1 MSDAW
6 KGVSRARKCPICQH
20 EDWCGYWT
28 PEDYGGELICCQRD
42 KEKCNMI
49 GSDGQEY
56 VFIGSAK
63 GSGSSIYEERTQY
76 ELLRK
81 KKTGM
86 NYSHIS
92 KPQKREL
99 KPVDQIVPKNNE
111 NCSSIYTYMQN
122 LLILDPAHKAYLHSQ
137 GWTDELIEKHHIV
150 SFPEEDS
157 LRVKYHN
164 RYRTRNITRAR
175 LADLILQKFGS
186 NSLEGI
192 PGAYL
197 KGEQWTF
204 AGPSG
209 LVFPMY
215 DLDGNTFRL
224 RIRKDFS
231 DIDATVITSGQDRF
245 YYAEG
250 KKYFISM
257 KGVYFVTPGGEKEF
271 LPQKGKYRTLASYY
285 QDSQAATRGLL
296 ANIYKK
302 GCAAANQ
309 CSFYGLPFAKTSSLW
324 YITEGEPKG
333 LFASNA
339 LSTPVVTLPGV
350 NSYSLILDDGV
361 LSQMKELGMKM
372 VVVAFDADKL
382 HNERVLSCEKSLAD
396 GLKAAGIPVVI
407 ANWKEENGKGID
419 DLLASG
425 GAPQYCMY

>member
-49 GSDGQEY
+49 GFDGQEY

-99 KPVDQIVPKNNE
+99 KPFNQIVPQNNE
-111 NCSSIYTYMQN
+111 NCSGIYTYMQN
-122 LLILDPAHKAYLHSQ
+122 LLILDPAHKTYLHSQ

-231 DIDATVITSGQDRF
+231 DIDATVITFGQDRF

-271 LPQKGKYRTLASYY
+271 LPQKGKYRTLPSYY
-285 QDSQAATRGLL
+285 QDSQAATRGIL

-324 YITEGEPKG
+324 YITEGSQKDYLHP
-333 LFASNA
+333 
-339 LSTPVVTLPGV
+339 TPYRL
-350 NSYSLILDDGV
+350 
-361 LSQMKELGMKM
+361 
-372 VVVAFDADKL
+372 
-382 HNERVLSCEKSLAD
+382 R
-396 GLKAAGIPVVI
+396 
-407 ANWKEENGKGID
+407 W
-419 DLLASG
+419 
-425 GAPQYCMY
+425 

>member
-271 LPQKGKYRTLASYY
+271 LRKKENTEPWLPTIRILRLQHVEYWPTSIKRAARLQTNAVFTAFLLPKHPPFGTSRRVSQKDYLHPTPYRL
-285 QDSQAATRGLL
+285 R
-296 ANIYKK
+296 
-302 GCAAANQ
+302 
-309 CSFYGLPFAKTSSLW
+309 W
-324 YITEGEPKG
+324 
-333 LFASNA
+333 
-339 LSTPVVTLPGV
+339 
-350 NSYSLILDDGV
+350 
-361 LSQMKELGMKM
+361 
-372 VVVAFDADKL
+372 
-382 HNERVLSCEKSLAD
+382 
-396 GLKAAGIPVVI
+396 
-407 ANWKEENGKGID
+407 
-419 DLLASG
+419 
-425 GAPQYCMY
+425 

>member
-1 MSDAW
+1 M
-6 KGVSRARKCPICQH
+6 KTGVAIGHRKI
-20 EDWCGYWT
+20 T
-28 PEDYGGELICCQRD
+28 VV
-42 KEKCNMI
+42 
-49 GSDGQEY
+49 SS
-56 VFIGSAK
+56 SAASVIK
-63 GSGSSIYEERTQY
+63 KSAISIYEERTQY

-81 KKTGM
+81 KKTGI

-99 KPVDQIVPKNNE
+99 KPVDQIVPQSNE
-111 NCSSIYTYMQN
+111 NCSGIYTYMQN
-122 LLILDPAHKAYLHSQ
+122 LLILDPAHKTYLHSQ

-231 DIDATVITSGQDRF
+231 DIDATVITSGQDRLLCNPWRR
-245 YYAEG
+245 ER
-250 KKYFISM
+250 ISPA
-257 KGVYFVTPGGEKEF
+257 KRKIQNPGF
-271 LPQKGKYRTLASYY
+271 LLSGFSGCNTW
-285 QDSQAATRGLL
+285 
-296 ANIYKK
+296 NI
-302 GCAAANQ
+302 GQ
-309 CSFYGLPFAKTSSLW
+309 HL
-324 YITEGEPKG
+324 
-333 LFASNA
+333 
-339 LSTPVVTLPGV
+339 
-350 NSYSLILDDGV
+350 
-361 LSQMKELGMKM
+361 
-372 VVVAFDADKL
+372 
-382 HNERVLSCEKSLAD
+382 
-396 GLKAAGIPVVI
+396 
-407 ANWKEENGKGID
+407 
-419 DLLASG
+419 
-425 GAPQYCMY
+425 

>member
-157 LRVKYHN
+157 LRVKYHKYN
-164 RYRTRNITRAR
+164 QSQACR
-175 LADLILQKFGS
+175 S
-186 NSLEGI
+186 NSTEIWIKFTRRNSRGVFKRRAVDLCRPKWTGI
-192 PGAYL
+192 
-197 KGEQWTF
+197 
-204 AGPSG
+204 
-209 LVFPMY
+209 
-215 DLDGNTFRL
+215 
-224 RIRKDFS
+224 S
-231 DIDATVITSGQDRF
+231 DV
-245 YYAEG
+245 
-250 KKYFISM
+250 
-257 KGVYFVTPGGEKEF
+257 
-271 LPQKGKYRTLASYY
+271 
-285 QDSQAATRGLL
+285 
-296 ANIYKK
+296 
-302 GCAAANQ
+302 
-309 CSFYGLPFAKTSSLW
+309 
-324 YITEGEPKG
+324 
-333 LFASNA
+333 
-339 LSTPVVTLPGV
+339 
-350 NSYSLILDDGV
+350 
-361 LSQMKELGMKM
+361 
-372 VVVAFDADKL
+372 
-382 HNERVLSCEKSLAD
+382 
-396 GLKAAGIPVVI
+396 
-407 ANWKEENGKGID
+407 
-419 DLLASG
+419 
-425 GAPQYCMY
+425 

>member
-137 GWTDELIEKHHIV
+137 GWTDELIEKTLNNLKNAHFNKIRFCIWPKHYDFNLGEPRSYPYEGKPMNSQVLNEDNFRRYTGKTEGNNWDFTRFCPEHFRHIENCILKLQKLGIEAELIVMHPYDRWGFSSMTKEQDDLYWKYVV
-150 SFPEEDS
+150 SRFS
-157 LRVKYHN
+157 AY
-164 RYRTRNITRAR
+164 RNIWWS
-175 LADLILQKFGS
+175 LA
-186 NSLEGI
+186 NE
-192 PGAYL
+192 
-197 KGEQWTF
+197 
-204 AGPSG
+204 
-209 LVFPMY
+209 Y
-215 DLDGNTFRL
+215 DLLT
-224 RIRKDFS
+224 
-231 DIDATVITSGQDRF
+231 
-245 YYAEG
+245 
-250 KKYFISM
+250 
-257 KGVYFVTPGGEKEF
+257 EKTQE
-271 LPQKGKYRTLASYY
+271 
-285 QDSQAATRGLL
+285 D
-296 ANIYKK
+296 
-302 GCAAANQ
+302 
-309 CSFYGLPFAKTSSLW
+309 
-324 YITEGEPKG
+324 
-333 LFASNA
+333 
-339 LSTPVVTLPGV
+339 
-350 NSYSLILDDGV
+350 
-361 LSQMKELGMKM
+361 
-372 VVVAFDADKL
+372 
-382 HNERVLSCEKSLAD
+382 
-396 GLKAAGIPVVI
+396 
-407 ANWKEENGKGID
+407 
-419 DLLASG
+419 
-425 GAPQYCMY
+425 

>member
-1 MSDAW
+1 
-6 KGVSRARKCPICQH
+6 
-20 EDWCGYWT
+20 
-28 PEDYGGELICCQRD
+28 
-42 KEKCNMI
+42 
-49 GSDGQEY
+49 
-56 VFIGSAK
+56 
-63 GSGSSIYEERTQY
+63 
-76 ELLRK
+76 
-81 KKTGM
+81 
-86 NYSHIS
+86 
-92 KPQKREL
+92 
-99 KPVDQIVPKNNE
+99 
-111 NCSSIYTYMQN
+111 MQN

-257 KGVYFVTPGGEKEF
+257 KGVYFVTPWRRERISPAKRKIQNPGF
-271 LPQKGKYRTLASYY
+271 LLSGFSGCNTW
-285 QDSQAATRGLL
+285 
-296 ANIYKK
+296 NI
-302 GCAAANQ
+302 GQ
-309 CSFYGLPFAKTSSLW
+309 HL
-324 YITEGEPKG
+324 
-333 LFASNA
+333 
-339 LSTPVVTLPGV
+339 
-350 NSYSLILDDGV
+350 
-361 LSQMKELGMKM
+361 
-372 VVVAFDADKL
+372 
-382 HNERVLSCEKSLAD
+382 
-396 GLKAAGIPVVI
+396 
-407 ANWKEENGKGID
+407 
-419 DLLASG
+419 
-425 GAPQYCMY
+425 

>member
-186 NSLEGI
+186 N
-192 PGAYL
+192 
-197 KGEQWTF
+197 
-204 AGPSG
+204 
-209 LVFPMY
+209 
-215 DLDGNTFRL
+215 
-224 RIRKDFS
+224 
-231 DIDATVITSGQDRF
+231 
-245 YYAEG
+245 
-250 KKYFISM
+250 
-257 KGVYFVTPGGEKEF
+257 
-271 LPQKGKYRTLASYY
+271 
-285 QDSQAATRGLL
+285 
-296 ANIYKK
+296 
-302 GCAAANQ
+302 
-309 CSFYGLPFAKTSSLW
+309 
-324 YITEGEPKG
+324 
-333 LFASNA
+333 
-339 LSTPVVTLPGV
+339 
-350 NSYSLILDDGV
+350 
-361 LSQMKELGMKM
+361 
-372 VVVAFDADKL
+372 
-382 HNERVLSCEKSLAD
+382 
-396 GLKAAGIPVVI
+396 
-407 ANWKEENGKGID
+407 
-419 DLLASG
+419 
-425 GAPQYCMY
+425 

>member
-137 GWTDELIEKHHIV
+137 GWTDELIEKHHNCII
-150 SFPEEDS
+150 SRRGQP
-157 LRVKYHN
+157 
-164 RYRTRNITRAR
+164 
-175 LADLILQKFGS
+175 
-186 NSLEGI
+186 
-192 PGAYL
+192 
-197 KGEQWTF
+197 
-204 AGPSG
+204 AGKVP
-209 LVFPMY
+209 
-215 DLDGNTFRL
+215 
-224 RIRKDFS
+224 
-231 DIDATVITSGQDRF
+231 
-245 YYAEG
+245 
-250 KKYFISM
+250 
-257 KGVYFVTPGGEKEF
+257 
-271 LPQKGKYRTLASYY
+271 
-285 QDSQAATRGLL
+285 
-296 ANIYKK
+296 
-302 GCAAANQ
+302 
-309 CSFYGLPFAKTSSLW
+309 
-324 YITEGEPKG
+324 
-333 LFASNA
+333 
-339 LSTPVVTLPGV
+339 
-350 NSYSLILDDGV
+350 
-361 LSQMKELGMKM
+361 
-372 VVVAFDADKL
+372 
-382 HNERVLSCEKSLAD
+382 
-396 GLKAAGIPVVI
+396 
-407 ANWKEENGKGID
+407 
-419 DLLASG
+419 
-425 GAPQYCMY
+425 